1 MDRDLYE
8 VLGVSRTADEATIRS
23 AYRRLAKEHHPDVHG
38 GSPEAEQRFKE
49 LQAAYE
55 VLRDPRRRGAYDRYG
70 VAGLR
75 GMGGAGGGNGVDFSD
90 FGDIGELF
98 EELFGLGG
106 RGARARA
113 RRGGGPSPERGA
125 DMRLKLKLPFEEAV
139 FGTKRTVEVV
149 RRETCEACAGS
160 GAAPG
165 TSPVTCTTCDGL
177 GQVRSVQQSVIG
189 SFVNVQTCTTCHGS
203 GRLVPHPCEACRG
216 RGRGQHTRALEVDLP
231 AGVEKGTQVRLSG
244 EGEHGLWGGPPG
256 DLYLLLDVEP
266 HPTFRRDGD
275 ELHLE
280 LRVNPADAALG
291 AELTI
296 PSLEG
301 EESIRLSPGTQTGD
315 VVRVRDRGVPRL
327 RGGGRGDL
335 VVTVFVMTPEKLTHE
350 QRDLL
355 EQLRRT
361 LPRAE
366 VARQERAS
374 FWSRVRERFG

>member
-1 MDRDLYE
+1 MNRDLYE

-55 VLRDPRRRGAYDRYG
+55 VLRDPKARGAYDRYG
-70 VAGLR
+70 HAGLR
-75 GMGGAGGGNGVDFSD
+75 GMSGRNGVDFGD
-90 FGDIGELF
+90 FGDIGEIF

-106 RGARARA
+106 RGRGRA
-113 RRGGGPSPERGA
+113 RRGGGPTPERGA

-139 FGTKRTVEVV
+139 FGTKRTVEIV
-149 RRETCEACAGS
+149 RRETCEVCGGS

-165 TSPVTCTTCDGL
+165 TAPVACTTCDGL

-189 SFVNVQTCTTCHGS
+189 SFVNVQTCPTCSGT
-203 GRLVPHPCEACRG
+203 GRLVANPCEACRG
-216 RGRGQHTRALEVDLP
+216 RGRSQRTRSLEVDLP
-231 AGVEKGTQVRLSG
+231 AGVESGTQVRLAS
-244 EGEHGLWGGPPG
+244 EGEHGLWGGPHG

-266 HPTFRRDGD
+266 HPTFQREGYD
-275 ELHLE
+275 LHLE

-291 AELTI
+291 AELPV

-301 EESIRLSPGTQTGD
+301 EETIRLAPGTQTGD
-315 VVRVRDRGVPRL
+315 TVRVPGRGVPRL
-327 RGGGRGDL
+327 RGSGRGDL
-335 VVTVFVMTPEKLTHE
+335 VVTVVVMTPEKLTGE

-366 VARQERAS
+366 VVRQERSS
-374 FWSRVRERFG
+374 FWSRVREKFG

>member
-8 VLGVSRTADEATIRS
+8 VLGVSRSADEATIRS

-38 GSPEAEQRFKE
+38 GSPDAELRFKE

-55 VLRDPRRRGAYDRYG
+55 VLRDPQRRGVYDRYG
-70 VAGLR
+70 AAGLR
-75 GMGGAGGGNGVDFSD
+75 GMAGKNGVDFGD
-90 FGDIGELF
+90 FGDIGEIF

-106 RGARARA
+106 RGGRGRA

-125 DMRLKLKLPFEEAV
+125 DMRLKLKLPFEDAV
-139 FGTKRTVEVV
+139 FGTKQTIEVV
-149 RRETCEACAGS
+149 RRETCEACGGS
-160 GAAPG
+160 GAAAG
-165 TSPVTCTTCDGL
+165 TTPITCTTCDGL
-177 GQVRSVQQSVIG
+177 GQVRTVQQSVIG
-189 SFVNVQTCTTCHGS
+189 SFVNVQTCSTCHGS
-203 GRLVPHPCEACRG
+203 GRLVAHPCTECRG
-216 RGRGQHTRALEVDLP
+216 RGRSQRTRSLEVDLP
-231 AGVEKGTQVRLSG
+231 AGVEKGTQVRLSN
-244 EGEHGLWGGPPG
+244 EGEHGLWGGPNG

-266 HPTFRRDGD
+266 HPTFQRDGYD
-275 ELHLE
+275 LHLE

-291 AELTI
+291 AELTV

-301 EESIRLSPGTQTGD
+301 EESIRLAPGTQTGD
-315 VVRVRDRGVPRL
+315 SVRVPGHGVPRL
-327 RGGGRGDL
+327 RGSGRGDL
-335 VVTVFVMTPEKLTHE
+335 VITVVVMTPEKLTHE

-366 VARQERAS
+366 VARHERSS